1 MKMKM
6 TGTALAGSARAA
18 SWLLWAFVGLSCL
31 HIAAGLASN
40 TWLTSFSKPLLLSSL
55 SLYFWFSSGQAAPF
69 FRRALMAGFLF
80 SIAGDTLLIFSD
92 AEPLFF
98 LLGLGS
104 FLLTHLCYLSA
115 FGSYRAFR
123 QGYLYQRPWL
133 LLPFV
138 LLFIGNVL
146 FLWPDLSAEM
156 AFPVT
161 VYAAAIVSMAVAVFN
176 LVKRIPTG
184 TFYTL
189 IAGVLLFILSDTLIG
204 IRQFKSG
211 SITVPQSH
219 LLIMST
225 YLAGQYLIARAGI
238 SMSHRR

>member
-1 MKMKM
+1 M
-6 TGTALAGSARAA
+6 TDLGHAGRARAVA
-18 SWLLWAFVGLSCL
+18 GLLLAFVCLSLL
-31 HIAAGLASN
+31 HIAAGVVSHPWLA
-40 TWLTSFSKPLLLSSL
+40 TWSKPLLLSTL
-55 SLYFWFSSGQAAPF
+55 SLYFWLSSGHAVPF
-69 FRRALMAGFLF
+69 FRRALLVGLLF

-92 AEPLFF
+92 AEPVFF

-138 LLFIGNVL
+138 LLFAGNVM
-146 FLWPDLSAEM
+146 FLWPGLSPSM
-156 AFPVT
+156 AIPVA
-161 VYAAAIVSMAVAVFN
+161 VYAAAIVSMAAAAFN
-176 LVKRIPTG
+176 LAGRIPAA

-189 IAGVLLFILSDTLIG
+189 VAGVLLFIISDTLIG
-204 IRQFKSG
+204 IRQFKSDT
-211 SITVPQSH
+211 ITVPQPH